1 MFASILVGTD
11 GSDTATTA
19 VRYAI
24 DLARELG
31 ARLQMVSA
39 YEPVPAER
47 LVKEGLEAPKDLE
60 WTVNPREDVL
70 ALLEDASNEARGVGV
85 AEVQTFARQGDAAD
99 AILDIAEEQR
109 SDLIV
114 VGNKGMTGAKRFL
127 LGSVPNKVSHHAP
140 CSVLIVRT
148 T

>member
-1 MFASILVGTD
+1 VFASILVGTD

-31 ARLQMVSA
+31 ARLQIVSA
-39 YEPVPAER
+39 YEPVSRDR
-47 LVKEGLEAPKDLE
+47 LRREGIEVPKDLE

-70 ALLEDASNEARGVGV
+70 ALLQDASSEARGVGV
-85 AEVQTFARQGDAAD
+85 NDVQTFARQGDAAD
-99 AILDIAEEQR
+99 AILDVAEEQR
-109 SDLIV
+109 TDLIV
-114 VGNKGMTGAKRFL
+114 IGNKGMTGAKRFL

>member
-99 AILDIAEEQR
+99 AILDVAEEQR
-109 SDLIV
+109 TDLIV